1 MNSQKSKESYLFV
14 DHRASPGLS
23 PEMARRMGYPAGSVS
38 EGKLL
43 EIATLTCCHCGTISI
58 KNPERVRPRELCF
71 KCNSYICDFCAARAY
86 HSDYIHNPLA
96 KLIDD
101 IREAAIRNPNG

>member
-1 MNSQKSKESYLFV
+1 MITQKSKESYLFV

-43 EIATLTCCHCGTISI
+43 EIATLTCCHCGGVLI
-58 KNPERVRPRELCF
+58 KNPERTRAREHCF
-71 KCNSYICDFCAARAY
+71 KCNSYICDMCAELAR
-86 HSDYIHNPLA
+86 HPDYVHNPFTKFA
-96 KLIDD
+96 DD
-101 IREAAIRNPNG
+101 LREAALRNPNG

>member
-1 MNSQKSKESYLFV
+1 MITQKSKESYLFV

-43 EIATLTCCHCGTISI
+43 EIATLRCCHCRTHNI
-58 KNPERVRPRELCF
+58 KNPDRIRPRETCF
-71 KCNSYICDFCAARAY
+71 KCNHYVCDFCY
-86 HSDYIHNPLA
+86 IEMQHPDYVHNPFD
-96 KLIDD
+96 KFVDDLIE
-101 IREAAIRNPNG
+101 INLRNQNG